1 MSNIIQDNPVMGHFI
16 AKSKALTEINLKKER
31 AIMNTLPIN
40 QVLKIEEKEDGIKT
54 INARDL
60 HNFLE
65 IGKEFSNWIK
75 DRINKYGFIENQDYI
90 IIQDNAFA
98 NSGNHTSCGFK
109 TKIEYHLT
117 IDMAKELSMVEKN
130 EKGKIARL
138 YFIECEKKL
147 REIKPK
153 ELSRLD
159 ILELAIQSEKERLR
173 AIAARDEAL
182 ATKAY
187 ISDKKTATA
196 LATASIAVREKNKVL
211 KENEILKEQIG
222 DAQNYKQ
229 VKAISFLRDY
239 FTLKPVV
246 YQQIGKIL
254 TKISKEINQ
263 DVKMIPD
270 TTYGEVKAYHID
282 VINEFKNK
290 LNNDNL
296 LKDYR
301 K

>member
-1 MSNIIQDNPVMGHFI
+1 MSNTIQDNPAMGHFI
-16 AKSKALTEINLKKER
+16 AKSKTLTEINLKKER
-31 AIMNTLPIN
+31 ELMNTLPIN
-40 QVLKIEEKEDGIKT
+40 QVLKIEEKEGGINT
-54 INARDL
+54 VNARDL

-65 IGKEFSNWIK
+65 SKQDYSTWIK
-75 DRINKYGFIENQDYI
+75 NRIEQYDFTQGVDFIQFHNFVES
-90 IIQDNAFA
+90 
-98 NSGNHTSCGFK
+98 NSK
-109 TKIEYHLT
+109 ARIEYYLT

-130 EKGKIARL
+130 EKGKIARK
-138 YFIECEKKL
+138 YFIDIEKQFKQS
-147 REIKPK
+147 KPK

-159 ILELAIQSEKERLR
+159 ILELAIQSEKDRLR

-182 ATKAY
+182 ATKAH

-196 LATASIAVREKNKVL
+196 LATASVAVREKNKVL

-229 VKAISFLRDY
+229 VKSLSFLKDY
-239 FTLKPVV
+239 FILKPVV

-263 DVKMIPD
+263 DIKMIPD

>member
-1 MSNIIQDNPVMGHFI
+1 MSNTIQDNPAMGHFI

-40 QVLKIEEKEDGIKT
+40 QVLKIEEKEGGINT
-54 INARDL
+54 VNARDL

-65 IGKEFSNWIK
+65 IGKDFTTWIK
-75 DRINKYGFIENQDYI
+75 DRINKYDFQENQDFI
-90 IIQDNAFA
+90 VFTENGENLKGGRPKQ
-98 NSGNHTSCGFK
+98 
-109 TKIEYHLT
+109 EYHLT

-138 YFIECEKKL
+138 YFIDCEKQL
-147 REIKPK
+147 RQIKPK

-211 KENEILKEQIG
+211 KENEIFKEQIG

-229 VKAISFLRDY
+229 VKSLSFLKDY
-239 FTLKPVV
+239 FILKPVV

-254 TKISKEINQ
+254 TKISKDINQ

>member
-1 MSNIIQDNPVMGHFI
+1 MSNTIQDNPSIGHFI

-31 AIMNTLPIN
+31 EYMNTLPIN
-40 QVLKIEEKEDGIKT
+40 QVLKIEEKEGGINT
-54 INARDL
+54 VNARDL

-65 IGKEFSNWIK
+65 LKERFTEWSSRYTKHEN
-75 DRINKYGFIENQDYI
+75 DYGFVINSDFCRSTCIAENGRSMEDYHFSI
-90 IIQDNAFA
+90 N
-98 NSGNHTSCGFK
+98 
-109 TKIEYHLT
+109 
-117 IDMAKELSMVEKN
+117 MAKEVAMLSKTP
-130 EKGKIARL
+130 KGKIARQ
-138 YFIECEKKL
+138 YFIECEKQL
-147 REIKPK
+147 RQIKPK

-159 ILELAIQSEKERLR
+159 ILELAIQSEKDRLR

-182 ATKAY
+182 ATKAH

-196 LATASIAVREKNKVL
+196 LATASVAVREKNKIL

-229 VKAISFLRDY
+229 VKSLSFLKDY